1 MTTLIAK
8 QPAKIGHGGARR
20 RNRARP
26 VQPEPNKP
34 DRYEY
39 GWREITRITD
49 EGQVV
54 RERQPLTLWDIL
66 HPQEGDFRVHTDE
79 HETFCGYL
87 LDVFRAQVDGIA
99 GAFVLH
105 DTRVAWS
112 KTSDIEAHGPDI
124 AVIFNVREYDNW
136 ATFDENKENT
146 RPSLIVEIVSPK
158 TRKVDV
164 EYKLDEYAQVGVEY
178 YVIVDAHIRRRR
190 THYSLLGYR
199 LINGAYRPLVANQ
212 QGWLWLEPVTLW
224 IGLEDNWL
232 VCFDE
237 KGNAIGDYV
246 EVTEARKV
254 AEDRAEQAQRQAEQ
268 AQREAEQAQRQAEQ
282 AQYQTEQAQRQA
294 EQAQRQAEQAD
305 LRALSER
312 QARYDL
318 EKRLQAAEEEL
329 HRLRDERG

>member
-1 MTTLIAK
+1 MTTLIAN
-8 QPAKIGHGGARR
+8 QPGKVGHGGARKH
-20 RNRARP
+20 NRARP

-54 RERQPLTLWDIL
+54 HERQPLTLWDIL

-112 KTSDIEAHGPDI
+112 KTTDIEAHGPDI

-178 YVIVDAHIRRRR
+178 YVIVDAQIRRRR

-199 LINGAYRPLVANQ
+199 LVNGMYHPLVANQ
-212 QGWLWLEPVTLW
+212 HGWLWLEPVKLW
-224 IGLEDNWL
+224 IGLQDNWL

-246 EVTEARKV
+246 EVNEARKI
-254 AEDRAEQAQRQAEQ
+254 AEARAEQ

-282 AQYQTEQAQRQA
+282 A
-294 EQAQRQAEQAD
+294 D
-305 LRALSER
+305 LRALSEKQTR
-312 QARYDL
+312 L
-318 EKRLQAAEEEL
+318 ELEARLQAAEEEL
-329 HRLRDERG
+329 HRLRSERS

>member
-8 QPAKIGHGGARR
+8 QPGIIGHNGARK

-54 RERQPLTLWDIL
+54 HERQPLTLWDIL

-112 KTSDIEAHGPDI
+112 KASDIEAHSPDI

-178 YVIVDAHIRRRR
+178 YVIVDAQIRRHR

-199 LINGAYRPLVANQ
+199 LVNGAYRPLIANQ
-212 QGWLWLEPVTLW
+212 HGWLWLEPVKLW
-224 IGLEDNWL
+224 IGLQDNWL

-237 KGNAIGDYV
+237 EGNAIGDYV
-246 EVTEARKV
+246 EVNEARKI
-254 AEDRAEQAQRQAEQ
+254 AEERAEQ
-268 AQREAEQAQRQAEQ
+268 AQREAEQAN
-282 AQYQTEQAQRQA
+282 
-294 EQAQRQAEQAD
+294 
-305 LRALSER
+305 LRALAEM
-312 QARYDL
+312 QARL
-318 EKRLQAAEEEL
+318 ELEARLQVAEEEL
-329 HRLRDERG
+329 HRLRSERQ

>member
-8 QPAKIGHGGARR
+8 QPNMIGHGGSRK

-49 EGQVV
+49 EGHVV
-54 RERQPLTLWDIL
+54 HERQPLTLWDIL

-112 KTSDIEAHGPDI
+112 KLSDIEAHGPDI

-199 LINGAYRPLVANQ
+199 LVNGAYRPLVANQ
-212 QGWLWLEPVTLW
+212 QGWLWLAPVKLW
-224 IGLEDNWL
+224 IGLQDNWL

-237 KGNAIGDYV
+237 EGNAIGDYV
-246 EVTEARKV
+246 EVNEARKI
-254 AEDRAEQAQRQAEQ
+254 AEERAEQAERQAEQ
-268 AQREAEQAQRQAEQ
+268 AE
-282 AQYQTEQAQRQA
+282 
-294 EQAQRQAEQAD
+294 
-305 LRALSER
+305 LRALAEM
-312 QARYDL
+312 QARL
-318 EKRLQAAEEEL
+318 ELEARLQAAEEEL
-329 HRLRDERG
+329 HRLRSEH